1 VTAAVGRPAY
11 QQVAADLREKIAA
24 GEIPVGAAIP
34 STARLAG
41 EHGVSITVVRAAVN
55 QLRADGL
62 VTGQP
67 GKGVFV
73 CATPA
78 SVAERALGI
87 GELSELI
94 EELRVVGQ
102 AEAVRRAELEAE
114 VARLREQ
121 VSVVESRLGTIYKA
135 MGRSYP
141 PGEGGG
147 ERA

>member
-1 VTAAVGRPAY
+1 MTEAVGRPAY
-11 QQVAADLREKIAA
+11 QQVAHDLREKIAG

-41 EHGVSITVVRAAVN
+41 EYGVSITVVRAAVN

-73 CATPA
+73 SATPA
-78 SVAERALGI
+78 AVAERALGI
-87 GELSELI
+87 GELTERI
-94 EELRVVGQ
+94 EELRAAGA
-102 AEAVRRAELEAE
+102 AEAVRRAELGVE

-121 VSVVESRLGTIYKA
+121 VRVVEARLAAIYES
-135 MGRSYP
+135 MGRSYL

-147 ERA
+147 ERT